1 MRINYSSKVF
11 FLRYRY
17 FQILL
22 CLSSKVVPRISQDF
36 FSGFF
41 KKFCNKFARSFSR
54 GFLHEFAK
62 KFLWGIWK
70 NIHSENF
77 SNNISKSLRI
87 PRISRVIS
95 FRNFCENS
103 SKDPKKIKRSS
114 KYFSRSSSEY
124 SSIFFFWKIRKC
136 YNFFENCSSF
146 SLEIL
151 SKIRPRI
158 ILKFVRR
165 FLKRFFRKLSEN
177 YLRNSSENVVHKFLL
192 RCILNFLARIF
203 PNVIEFPFPSSKCFP
218 RFISRILPEVL
229 ATNIFFIFFPKFL
242 PRISL

>member
-1 MRINYSSKVF
+1 MFVKKFRKRLVRQIFQNFCWASLKNYFVNIFKNYFRISSKSF
-11 FLRYRY
+11 AYKLLLQGIFLRYRY

-124 SSIFFFWKIRKC
+124 SSIFFFLKNQKVLQFLRELFKLFSRNFIKDSSKNYFKICAKVS
-136 YNFFENCSSF
+136 E
-146 SLEIL
+146 EIL
-151 SKIRPRI
+151 
-158 ILKFVRR
+158 
-165 FLKRFFRKLSEN
+165 
-177 YLRNSSENVVHKFLL
+177 
-192 RCILNFLARIF
+192 
-203 PNVIEFPFPSSKCFP
+203 
-218 RFISRILPEVL
+218 
-229 ATNIFFIFFPKFL
+229 
-242 PRISL
+242 